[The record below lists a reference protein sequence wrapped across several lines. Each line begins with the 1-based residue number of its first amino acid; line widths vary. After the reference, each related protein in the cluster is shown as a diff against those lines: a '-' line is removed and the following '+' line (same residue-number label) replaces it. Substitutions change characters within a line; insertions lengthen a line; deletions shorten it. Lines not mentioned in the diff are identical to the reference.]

1 MRDADNIR
9 AAVELGIEMIG
20 FDFRPNSE
28 RFVRMISSSAG
39 TIPDYSK
46 ERWNISPNKTA
57 AARFKRVGVFADDMP
72 QNIITRVYNYALDY
86 VQLNGSESKIAIEN
100 LKQTLVPDIKA
111 DVKIIKAFTI
121 NTKQDFEA
129 YKTYQGAADLL
140 LFHFPTQQIAHGESP
155 EEALLKNYNGN
166 IPFLL
171 SAAIAP
177 EDAQRIK
184 KFSHPQCV
192 GIELNEAF
200 EIAPARKDIEKLR
213 RFINEIR
220 S

>member
-1 MRDADNIR
+1 M
-9 AAVELGIEMIG
+9 EH
-20 FDFRPNSE
+20 
-28 RFVRMISSSAG
+28 
-39 TIPDYSK
+39 
-46 ERWNISPNKTA
+46 
-57 AARFKRVGVFADDMP
+57 FAE
-72 QNIITRVYNYALDY
+72 QNR
-86 VQLNGSESKIAIEN
+86 SSKIQTRGSFRRRHAPEHHNARIQ
-100 LKQTLVPDIKA
+100 LRLRLRSTQRQRKQNSHRKP
-111 DVKIIKAFTI
+111 
-121 NTKQDFEA
+121 EA
-129 YKTYQGAADLL
+129 NPRARHQGRRKNNKSQGAADLL
-140 LFHFPTQQIAHGESP
+140 LFHFPAQQIAHGESP